1 MIKYIGQHIFDFIAT
16 FRQDVT
22 FEAKATI
29 PTRVYDLPGTID
41 GRHTSGDVVYFGST
55 TSMTQGLV
63 YYLNSSG
70 TWTIANADAEAD
82 ASGILAVALG
92 TASDTDGM
100 LLRGFVTIAEI
111 QGSEDHGQKIYL
123 NTVDGAATIVA
134 PSSSGHIVRILGYS
148 LGNTST
154 NSDAVYFNPDNTY
167 VEIA

>member
-1 MIKYIGQHIFDFIAT
+1 MKWIGRHILRF
-16 FRQDVT
+16 
-22 FEAKATI
+22 KATI
-29 PTRVYDLPGTID
+29 PNKVYDLPGTTD
-41 GRHTSGDVVYFGST
+41 GDHASGDIVYFGNT
-55 TSMTQGLV
+55 TGMTQGKI

-92 TASDTDGM
+92 SSSDADGM
-100 LLRGFVTIAEI
+100 LLRGFVTLFEI
-111 QGSEDHGQKIYL
+111 QGTEDHGKKIYL
-123 NTVDGAATIVA
+123 NTIDGAATVAA
-134 PSSSGHIVRILGYS
+134 PSTSGHIVRILGYS